1 MAYTDILSLA
11 QAKIYLRVDD
21 SNTADDADITAML
34 NAAFEYIEDYTGH
47 IMESGNRTYVL
58 VDAKARVYDT
68 PITALVSPATAVA
81 TAKSLYTAYQN
92 TDPTETVLT
101 LTVGY
106 ASAADIPKPLLIAVR
121 EIIAAWY
128 YDQDA
133 NDTQDSPKGLLS
145 QKTISILN
153 RYKRFII

>member
-11 QAKIYLRVDD
+11 QIKIYLRVDD
-21 SNTADDADITAML
+21 SNTTDDADIGAML
-34 NAAFEYIEDYTGH
+34 DAAFQYVEDYTGH
-47 IMESGNRTYVL
+47 IMESGNRTYTL
-58 VDAKARVYDT
+58 VEGKARVYDN
-68 PITALVSPATAVA
+68 PITALVSPAAAVA
-81 TAKSLYTAYQN
+81 TPKSLYTAYQN
-92 TDPTETVLT
+92 SNLTETALV

-133 NDTQDSPKGLLS
+133 NDSQASPKGLLS
-145 QKTISILN
+145 KKTISILN
-153 RYKRFII
+153 RYKRFIL